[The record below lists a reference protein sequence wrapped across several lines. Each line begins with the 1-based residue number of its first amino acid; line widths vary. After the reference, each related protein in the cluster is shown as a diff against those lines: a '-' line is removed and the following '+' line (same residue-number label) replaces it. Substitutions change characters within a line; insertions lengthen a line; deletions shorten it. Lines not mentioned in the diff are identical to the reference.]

1 MSALMDLRLSDQQT
15 AALLAELD
23 RIIDADRYP
32 LSPRIRALKE
42 IRALIKP
49 YPVRERP
56 PPANYYEPP
65 SRGQYRRRR

>member
-42 IRALIKP
+42 IRALIK
-49 YPVRERP
+49 VRLENRIR
-56 PPANYYEPP
+56 
-65 SRGQYRRRR
+65 RGENLFRSWKL